1 MATYKGF
8 STANWL
14 RTRNLIISDIEV
26 VKEDLR
32 NHIFTRFEERVYQP
46 EFGTRIPD
54 LAFDPNDQDTLNII
68 REDLL
73 SVINFDPRVQLVS
86 LDILPIPDNNTIIA
100 IVELLFIEFDVL
112 DELRIDVKTG
122 NYI

>member
-73 SVINFDPRVQLVS
+73 SVINFDPRVQLIS
-86 LDILPIPDNNTIIA
+86 LDILPIPDNNAIIA
-100 IVELLFIEFDVL
+100 IVELLFIEFDVQ